1 MFNRERKLACS
12 FCGKRDVE
20 VEKLV
25 AGPRVYI
32 CDTCVALASQIMQSG
47 SSNRQSRRAPAGSL
61 IQRVSARLRRDRVG
75 RGHSTR
81 LRVSHNR
88 EACIRATLT
97 SSSC

>member
-12 FCGKRDVE
+12 FCGKRDFE

-47 SSNRQSRRAPAGSL
+47 SSDGQTGGRRAGSL
-61 IQRVSARLRRDRVG
+61 VQRVSARLRRMMTLWHDPHR
-75 RGHSTR
+75 S
-81 LRVSHNR
+81 VSH
-88 EACIRATLT
+88 TLARHAYE
-97 SSSC
+97 

>member
-12 FCGKRDVE
+12 FCGKRDFE

-47 SSNRQSRRAPAGSL
+47 SSDGQTGGRRAGSL
-61 IQRVSARLRRDRVG
+61 VQRVSARLRRVM
-75 RGHSTR
+75 TR
-81 LRVSHNR
+81 WHDPHRSVYH
-88 EACIRATLT
+88 TLARHAYE
-97 SSSC
+97 

>member
-12 FCGKRDVE
+12 FCGKRDFE

-47 SSNRQSRRAPAGSL
+47 SSDGQTGGGRAGSL
-61 IQRVSARLRRDRVG
+61 VQRVSARLRRMMTG
-75 RGHSTR
+75 RHDPHRS
-81 LRVSHNR
+81 VSHTLAR
-88 EACIRATLT
+88 RAYE
-97 SSSC
+97 

>member
-12 FCGKRDVE
+12 FCGKRDFE

-47 SSNRQSRRAPAGSL
+47 SSDGQTGRGRAVSL
-61 IQRVSARLRRDRVG
+61 IQRVSARLRRMMPG
-75 RGHSTR
+75 RHD
-81 LRVSHNR
+81 SHR
-88 EACIRATLT
+88 SEFHTVARHAYERR
-97 SSSC
+97 